1 MPIIYPNLL
10 NDITL
15 RPGTAEIATA
25 DASGLAVSLTTTV
38 NLSFG
43 SQVIVP
49 ETGVIMN
56 DEMNGNG
63 REVLL

>member
-1 MPIIYPNLL
+1 MTC
-10 NDITL
+10 DF

-25 DASGLAVSLTTTV
+25 DATGMAVSLTTTV

-56 DEMNGNG
+56 DEMNGM
-63 REVLL
+63 RAPSRS